1 MMAASASIRTPDQR
15 LRVFVSSTLGEL
27 ADERRAVRRAIERLH
42 LTPVMFEL
50 GARPHPP
57 RQLYRAYLAQSDVFI
72 GMYWQRYG
80 WVAPGEDTSG
90 LEDEFRLASG
100 MPQLV
105 YIKHPAPD
113 REPELTALL
122 RDIQARDETSYR
134 RFETL
139 DELERLVADDLAV
152 LLSERF
158 DEARAAVEDAVSDQP
173 EAGPRPRRRSPP
185 PVPLAPI
192 VGRTREVA
200 QITELL
206 TQGTRL
212 VTLTGPGGVGKT
224 RLALEAARATQEP
237 FRSDVHFVPLAA
249 VTDPAL
255 VMPTIADQL
264 QVRGE
269 VVDRPLDAI
278 AEHVGSSRALL
289 VLDNLEQVIA
299 ARGDI
304 AELLT
309 RTSALQVLATS
320 RQALRIGGEH
330 EVVIAPLD
338 VPDAEDDTAAIGRT
352 SAVELFVTRAREAG
366 QRFTLSDDNAA
377 VVAEV
382 CRRLEGVPLSLELA
396 AARLRLLG
404 PSALLERLGRV
415 LDLGSRRSDLP
426 GRQQT
431 LRATL
436 DWSFDLLDDRER
448 SLFARIG
455 VFAGGATL
463 DAIEAVCG
471 GDGID
476 VLDPLAGLLDKS
488 LLASDV
494 HAPAGQPRFRMLE
507 PVREYAWERLGHA
520 GEVDAIRQRHLQYFS
535 DLGRRAQ
542 PHLCGPNQRDWAARF
557 DAERANLR
565 VAIATGLETGQVG
578 TVLLL
583 AWDTFVYYYIRD
595 AFEEPRAWILAVA
608 EHRDAFDEV
617 ESAMLDVGLV
627 IVGALPDER
636 DASAV
641 LTAASG
647 VFDAHDLPLEAAV
660 TFHYLGLQRWQEG
673 DVAGATAALEDSS
686 RRYAAIDHDWGVA
699 AVEATLGAVR
709 AAMGER
715 VRATAGHRRSLEHS
729 RRIDNRPQMA
739 QALQGLGLVA
749 ALEGRIDQAVDALAE
764 AADIALS
771 DRSATSASY
780 CLEALGAVAAATGD
794 HRLATQALAAAASAR
809 ERLGVPVWTAAS
821 DVVGPVQAAARTTLD
836 ADDFST
842 AWHEGEAADPFS
854 LLQTGLTQVTP
865 TTDGAGADPRHDG
878 VAAGDG
884 TPR

>member
-1 MMAASASIRTPDQR
+1 MAASASIRTPDQR

-42 LTPVMFEL
+42 LIPVMFEL

-80 WVAPGEDTSG
+80 WVAPGEEISG
-90 LEDEFRLASG
+90 LEDEFRLAAG

-105 YIKHPAPD
+105 YIKHPAPE
-113 REPELTALL
+113 REPGLTTLL
-122 RDIQARDETSYR
+122 RDIQARDQTSYR
-134 RFETL
+134 RFETV
-139 DELERLVADDLAV
+139 DELADLVADDLAV

-158 DEARAAVEDAVSDQP
+158 DQPHTADTGQPPVEAPAAS
-173 EAGPRPRRRSPP
+173 RSRRRSPP

-192 VGRTREVA
+192 VGREREVA
-200 QITELL
+200 HITGLL

-212 VTLTGPGGVGKT
+212 VTLTGAGGVGKT
-224 RLALEAARATQEP
+224 RLAVEAARAVE
-237 FRSDVHFVPLAA
+237 DVFGGDVSFVPLAA

-278 AEHVGSSRALL
+278 AEHIGSSRALL
-289 VLDNLEQVIA
+289 VLDNLEQVVDA
-299 ARGDI
+299 GQDL
-304 AELLT
+304 AELLS
-309 RTSALQVLATS
+309 RAPALQVLATS
-320 RQALRIGGEH
+320 RQALRLGGEH

-338 VPDAEDDTAAIGRT
+338 VPDAGDDTAAVSRAP
-352 SAVELFVTRAREAG
+352 AVELFVARAREAG
-366 QRFTLSDDNAA
+366 LRFALGDDNAA

-404 PSALLERLGRV
+404 PEALLERLGRV
-415 LDLGSRRSDLP
+415 LDLGGRRSDLP

-448 SLFARIG
+448 SLFARVG
-455 VFAGGATL
+455 VFSGGATL
-463 DAIEAVCG
+463 DAIEEVCG
-471 GDGID
+471 SDETD

-488 LLASDV
+488 LLTADDQ
-494 HAPAGQPRFRMLE
+494 APSSQPRFRMLE
-507 PVREYAWERLGHA
+507 PVREYAWERLEHA
-520 GEVDAIRQRHLQYFS
+520 GEVEALRQRHLRYFS
-535 DLGRRAQ
+535 ALGRRAQ
-542 PHLCGPNQRDWAARF
+542 PYLCGPHQRQWAARF
-557 DAERANLR
+557 DAERANMR
-565 VAIATGLETGQVG
+565 AAVATGLETGQYS
-578 TVLLL
+578 TVLRLT
-583 AWDTFVYYYIRD
+583 WDTFVYYYIRD

-608 EHRDAFDEV
+608 EHHDAFDAV
-617 ESAMLDVGLV
+617 DSALLDVGLV
-627 IVGALPDER
+627 IVGALPD
-636 DASAV
+636 DQDPAAV
-641 LTAASG
+641 LAAASG
-647 VFDAHDLPLEAAV
+647 VFDAHSLALEAAV
-660 TFHYLGLQRWQEG
+660 TSHYLGLHRWQEG
-673 DVAGATAALEDSS
+673 DVDGATAALEDSS

-699 AVEATLGAVR
+699 AVEANLGAVR
-709 AAMGER
+709 AALGDR
-715 VRATAGHRRSLEHS
+715 RLAVAGHRRSLEHS

-749 ALEGRIDQAVDALAE
+749 ALDGRVDEAVAAVDE

-780 CLEALGAVAAATGD
+780 CLETLGAIAAATGD
-794 HRLATQALAAAASAR
+794 HRLATRVLAAATSAR

-821 DVVGPVQAAARTTLD
+821 DVVAPVEADARQALD
-836 ADDFST
+836 AAEFAA
-842 AWHEGEAADPFS
+842 AWHEGEGADPFA
-854 LLQTGLTQVTP
+854 LLRTGLTQIASP
-865 TTDGAGADPRHDG
+865 PQ
-878 VAAGDG
+878 GDG
-884 TPR
+884 SARRADSVGVGDG